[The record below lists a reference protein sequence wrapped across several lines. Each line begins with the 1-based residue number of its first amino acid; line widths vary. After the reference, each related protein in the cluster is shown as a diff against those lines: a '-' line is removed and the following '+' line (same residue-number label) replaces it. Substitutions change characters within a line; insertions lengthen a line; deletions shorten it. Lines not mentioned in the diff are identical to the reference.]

1 MKDFK
6 KLTIIELLVFCF
18 ILEIYLENK
27 KNPRNVANKPFIV
40 NNVFALL
47 DTTDYALFRSVQ

>member
-27 KNPRNVANKPFIV
+27 KNPRNVANKPFVV

-47 DTTDYALFRSVQ
+47 DTKHYSGP